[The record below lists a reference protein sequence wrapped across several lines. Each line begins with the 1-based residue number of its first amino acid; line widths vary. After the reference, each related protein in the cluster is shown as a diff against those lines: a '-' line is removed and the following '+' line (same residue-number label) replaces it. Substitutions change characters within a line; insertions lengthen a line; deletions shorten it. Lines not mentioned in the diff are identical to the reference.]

1 MEKFFNPESIAVIG
15 VSVTRMNLG
24 RIILLNN
31 IQRGY
36 AGKLYG
42 VGAEEGEIDGVAVYT
57 SIAALPETPDVAII
71 ITPAATI
78 PGVMNECGEKGI
90 THVVIESGGFSEYS
104 TGASA
109 LEKEV
114 SDIAQ
119 KFGIK
124 IIGPNCIGTINFK
137 KNVMMPF
144 VFYGNKFQSGGYSVI
159 SQSGGVGNTFLQ
171 ALPDSHVF
179 LNKFVAVGNKLQLD
193 EVDFLDYFLRDDT
206 TTDILMYLEGFNR
219 GREFFNCA
227 MKAEKPIIVQKSN
240 RCDLSAKIAQSH
252 TTALSSGDD
261 VVDAAFLQ
269 SGVIR
274 VEDEDELIRAAKI
287 MQLPLMKGRRVAVL
301 SRSGGHAV
309 ISTDACAK
317 FGFELV
323 QFPDSYIEKV
333 KSIYKTRVIAHQN
346 PLDLGEIFDYTIFIK
361 ILHEAL
367 QLPDVDGVLFN
378 HLYQSEYEA
387 EMSRE
392 FLNSV
397 NGMVAEFGKPVS
409 IAMISDASEI
419 LDVNKNHP
427 YPIFTS
433 PLQAAHALAISAEYY
448 ERIQA
453 RNGRGSVMDLP
464 IKKDVINGILRA
476 CNAEGRIPLTDEAL
490 AICRAAGIDTVHGVK
505 VNSADDVSGITMSY
519 PAVVKL
525 LSRDA
530 SHKSD
535 VGGVKLNLMNRGAVA
550 AGIRDICAS
559 LQRQSRPIT
568 VDGFFVHEMA
578 PDGVEFFVGA
588 RRDPSFGPIV
598 MAGLGGIFIEIFKDR
613 AIRIAPVTEQEAF
626 DMLKSLISYPILRGA
641 RGRGPLDEEALIKI
655 ICGISNLI
663 TAVPDITEIDLNPV
677 IVYPR
682 GQGVAVVDSR
692 VFYQTASR
700 VPVISG

>member
-1 MEKFFNPESIAVIG
+1 M
-15 VSVTRMNLG
+15 
-24 RIILLNN
+24 
-31 IQRGY
+31 
-36 AGKLYG
+36 
-42 VGAEEGEIDGVAVYT
+42 
-57 SIAALPETPDVAII
+57 
-71 ITPAATI
+71 
-78 PGVMNECGEKGI
+78 
-90 THVVIESGGFSEYS
+90 
-104 TGASA
+104 
-109 LEKEV
+109 
-114 SDIAQ
+114 
-119 KFGIK
+119 
-124 IIGPNCIGTINFK
+124 
-137 KNVMMPF
+137 
-144 VFYGNKFQSGGYSVI
+144 
-159 SQSGGVGNTFLQ
+159 
-171 ALPDSHVF
+171 
-179 LNKFVAVGNKLQLD
+179 
-193 EVDFLDYFLRDDT
+193 
-206 TTDILMYLEGFNR
+206 
-219 GREFFNCA
+219 
-227 MKAEKPIIVQKSN
+227 
-240 RCDLSAKIAQSH
+240 
-252 TTALSSGDD
+252 
-261 VVDAAFLQ
+261 
-269 SGVIR
+269 
-274 VEDEDELIRAAKI
+274 
-287 MQLPLMKGRRVAVL
+287 
-301 SRSGGHAV
+301 
-309 ISTDACAK
+309 
-317 FGFELV
+317 
-323 QFPDSYIEKV
+323 
-333 KSIYKTRVIAHQN
+333 
-346 PLDLGEIFDYTIFIK
+346 
-361 ILHEAL
+361 
-367 QLPDVDGVLFN
+367 
-378 HLYQSEYEA
+378 
-387 EMSRE
+387 
-392 FLNSV
+392 
-397 NGMVAEFGKPVS
+397 AEFGKPVS

-535 VGGVKLNLMNRGAVA
+535 VGGVKLNLMNRDAVA

-578 PDGVEFFVGA
+578 PRRWFSSGA
-588 RRDPSFGPIV
+588 SGPSFGPIV

-663 TAVPDITEIDLNPV
+663 TAVPDITEIALNPV